1 MRDARA
7 RDACTCARVQESASM
22 RNVRVRAKRA
32 GLGMYASACA
42 CAAGPAAEK
51 FLSAGDV
58 AIAGLQRIGKKFFE
72 KISRKCLTGS
82 TRP

>member
-7 RDACTCARVQESASM
+7 RDACTCARDKESASM
-22 RNVRVRAKRA
+22 CNVRVRAKRA
-32 GLGMYASACA
+32 GLGACA

-51 FLSAGDV
+51 FLSAGVV
-58 AIAGLQRIGKKFFE
+58 AIAGLHRIGKKFFE
-72 KISRKCLTGS
+72 KISRNCLTGL